1 MEHVQEYDV
10 LIAKRM
16 FRDGYS
22 EKDVAAYLTSKYGK
36 VNSSFVHKLRMDVE
50 GGNGGAY

>member
-22 EKDVAAYLTSKYGK
+22 EKDVADYLASKYGK
-36 VNSSFVHKLRMDVE
+36 VNHGFVHKLRKDVE
-50 GGNGGAY
+50 DGNGSAY